1 MRLALVLTLATSLA
15 ACATVRDSR
24 VNPFNWFGGAESQ
37 PTTVSAVE
45 LVADGRVPV
54 DQVTR
59 MELKQMPGGAILS
72 VAGLPPT
79 QGWWNAELIALDPD
93 EVPVDGVLTYRFVV
107 DKPNRLTRQST
118 PQSRE
123 LTAGRFLSDQTL
135 AGVSRVVVVAARN
148 SMTSS
153 R

>member
-1 MRLALVLTLATSLA
+1 MRLVLVLTLATSLA
-15 ACATVRDSR
+15 ACGTIRDSR
-24 VNPFNWFGGAESQ
+24 INPFNWFGGAQSQ
-37 PTTVSAVE
+37 PTTISQVE

-54 DQVTR
+54 DQLTR

-107 DKPNRLTRQST
+107 DKPNQLTRQST

-135 AGVSRVVVVAARN
+135 AGVNRVVVVAARN

>member
-1 MRLALVLTLATSLA
+1 MRLALALMLATSLA
-15 ACATVRDSR
+15 ACATVRESR
-24 VNPFNWFGGAESQ
+24 VNPFNWFGRAESQ
-37 PTTVSAVE
+37 PTTAPPAQEVS
-45 LVADGRVPV
+45 DGRVQV

-93 EVPVDGVLTYRFVV
+93 EAPVDGVLTYRFVV
-107 DKPNRLTRQST
+107 AKPKRLTPAST

-123 LTAGRFLSDQTL
+123 LTAAHFLSDQTL
-135 AGVSRVVVVAARN
+135 AGVRRVVVVAAQN
-148 SMTSS
+148 SMSSS

>member
-1 MRLALVLTLATSLA
+1 MRLVLVLTLATSLA
-15 ACATVRDSR
+15 ACGTIRDSR
-24 VNPFNWFGGAESQ
+24 INPFNWFGGAESQ

-54 DQVTR
+54 DQLTR
-59 MELKQMPGGAILS
+59 MELKQVPGGAILS
-72 VAGLPPT
+72 AAGLPPT
-79 QGWWNAELIALDPD
+79 QGWWNADLIAMDPD

-107 DKPNRLTRQST
+107 DKPNRLTPQST

-123 LTAGRFLSDQTL
+123 LTAGRFLSDQTM